1 VLVPGDAITRLAEP
15 IRPADIRQSAEVVF
29 HHVPQRASAG
39 LGTVSSRH
47 REKHDEEPVLVG
59 RLSGVRTG
67 VDGAAVLRARSA
79 KRLSQNRLARIVDVA
94 GGERVSGWER
104 GVGQPRAR
112 IIPDLA
118 RALGVD
124 PLELLSLP
132 NGVDLRALRLVA
144 GRTAPE
150 LAQAVNVSVHTY
162 LRWEA
167 GQRLPLGDT
176 RTLASL
182 SRQLGVP
189 VERIAKAL
197 EASRGS
203 GSTGDTPRLH

>member
-1 VLVPGDAITRLAEP
+1 
-15 IRPADIRQSAEVVF
+15 
-29 HHVPQRASAG
+29 
-39 LGTVSSRH
+39 
-47 REKHDEEPVLVG
+47 LVG

>member
-47 REKHDEEPVLVG
+47 HEEPVLVG

-79 KRLSQNRLARIVDVA
+79 KRLSQNRLARIVDVS

-182 SRQLGVP
+182 GRQLGVP
-189 VERIAKAL
+189 VERIVEAL

>member
-1 VLVPGDAITRLAEP
+1 MVSVLSPLTCADGRC
-15 IRPADIRQSAEVVF
+15 RPSN
-29 HHVPQRASAG
+29 
-39 LGTVSSRH
+39 
-47 REKHDEEPVLVG
+47 G
-59 RLSGVRTG
+59 RYGVAVRTR
-67 VDGAAVLRARSA
+67 VSGAAVRRARS
-79 KRLSQNRLARIVDVA
+79 RRGLTQHQLARIVEIA
-94 GGERVSGWER
+94 GGDRVSGWER
-104 GVGQPRAR
+104 ESTQPRAR

-150 LAQAVNVSVHTY
+150 LALAVNVSVHTY